1 MKKILFI
8 TGLMASVLC
17 AKGNIAI
24 TMKSIGTV
32 SVKRDTAAAVPLKT
46 GKALVDQDLIQTGDN
61 GFASLVYLDDRT
73 IIKIRSNTELKIG
86 GTKQE
91 NGLSKNLDIMHGK
104 LKVNVSDQKG
114 KEFKVSTPTSVASVK
129 GTEFFISSSQSGDSF
144 TVLEGVVS
152 VENTSTGQ
160 TVEVAQGQAV
170 ESIPDAPMEVVAA
183 TEEVLAEAAEEE
195 EAIEVEFGPNE
206 IRIEFED
213 EDGNIKTTII
223 EYE

>member
-1 MKKILFI
+1 
-8 TGLMASVLC
+8 
-17 AKGNIAI
+17 
-24 TMKSIGTV
+24 MKSVGTV
-32 SVKRDTAAAVPLKT
+32 SFKRDTAAAVALKP
-46 GKALVDQDLIQTGDN
+46 GKSLVDQDLIQTGDN
-61 GFASLVYLDDRT
+61 GFASLVYLDDRS

-86 GTKQE
+86 GTKLE

-129 GTEFFISSSQSGDSF
+129 GTEFFISSAQGGDSF

-152 VENTSTGQ
+152 IENTSTGQ
-160 TVEVAQGQAV
+160 TVEVAQGQTV
-170 ESIPDAPMEVVAA
+170 ESIPEAPMEVLEAN
-183 TEEVLAEAAEEE
+183 EEVLAEAEEE
-195 EAIEVEFGPNE
+195 EEGIEVELGPNE